1 VKYNDLLRLIKASVY
16 SLSILLV
23 AILLDNIARITTN
36 LSIPYICLDREVFIL
51 GYNRS
56 DTGVV

>member
-1 VKYNDLLRLIKASVY
+1 MKYNDLLRLIKASVY

-36 LSIPYICLDREVFIL
+36 LSIPYIYV
-51 GYNRS
+51 
-56 DTGVV
+56 